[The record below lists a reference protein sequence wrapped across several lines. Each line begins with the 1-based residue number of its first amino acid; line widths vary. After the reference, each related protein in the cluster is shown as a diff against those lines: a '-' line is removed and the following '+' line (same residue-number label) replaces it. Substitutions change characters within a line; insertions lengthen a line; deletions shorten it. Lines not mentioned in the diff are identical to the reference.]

1 MTYFL
6 KVPAEMKPL
15 LIGILGFDG
24 VITLDLA
31 GPLEAL
37 TAAKICDSEGTSQ
50 RCYET
55 MLIGLT
61 SKVFVAES
69 GATFKTQKTLER
81 SEERRVGKEYRSRRR
96 PEKKERVR

>member
-24 VITLDLA
+24 VTTLDLA

-37 TAAKICDSEGTSQ
+37 TAARISDSGGTSQ

-61 SKVFVAES
+61 SKTFVAES
-69 GATFKTQKTLER
+69 GATFKTRKTIDAAPALDTVIIPGGSGIR
-81 SEERRVGKEYRSRRR
+81 A
-96 PEKKERVR
+96 PEV